1 MTSRTPAELL
11 LNRVPRTRFSLV
23 HPCTSQQLEQAAEM
37 RVGDK
42 QPRSFAVNNNVI
54 VHDLRPD
61 ATDKWRNGS
70 VTKVL
75 GPLNYK
81 VTVDGHSRQA
91 HVDYLLSGTSNLDV
105 DSPIPD
111 NEQADQ
117 EHNEEDDATTTTD
130 NTMVALVP
138 VEVESNSRND
148 SQGQELVMLR
158 PTRNCHLPARLIA
171 EMN

>member
-1 MTSRTPAELL
+1 MT
-11 LNRVPRTRFSLV
+11 
-23 HPCTSQQLEQAAEM
+23 
-37 RVGDK
+37 K
-42 QPRSFAVNNNVI
+42 I
-54 VHDLRPD
+54 
-61 ATDKWRNGS
+61 
-70 VTKVL
+70 L
-75 GPLNYK
+75 GPLNYE
-81 VTVDGHSRQA
+81 VTVDGYSHQA
-91 HVDYLLSGTSNLDV
+91 HVDHLLPGTSNLDV

-130 NTMVALVP
+130 NTMAPLVP

-158 PTRNCHLPARLIA
+158 RTRNRHPPARLIP